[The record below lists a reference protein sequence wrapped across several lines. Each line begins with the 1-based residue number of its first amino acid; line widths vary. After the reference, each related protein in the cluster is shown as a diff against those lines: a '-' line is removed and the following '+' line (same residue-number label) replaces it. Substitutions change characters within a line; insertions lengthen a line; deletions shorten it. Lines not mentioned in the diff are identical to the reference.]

1 LPLSLRHIGIRA
13 DDFNLVPEFLNQRP
27 GERRGGYKGSKPRSK
42 CHPRDRCFEPA
53 VFPRPMDALEA
64 HRVRPYTGSMHVHAH
79 GAGGP
84 TRVLKISL
92 AVTLGYIVL
101 LVVAGMRAHSLA
113 LLSEA
118 GHNLSDFLAL
128 LLSLVAVYFQT
139 RPANSTKTYG
149 YHRAGVLAALVNA
162 TSLVAVSFFI
172 FYEAFRRLQHP
183 EHVQATVMMW
193 VAAAGVV
200 MNGVIALL
208 LYRSSRGFG
217 GDVNIRSALLHEVGD
232 TLSTAAV
239 IAGGWAILVTR
250 NYWIDSALSFGIAV
264 LILWSGFGIVRET
277 LNILLEGTPRGMK
290 LEKIESAIRSVGG
303 VNDVHDLH
311 VWSIGSET
319 HALSCHISI
328 ADIPPSVSER
338 ILRDVKDRLLHDF
351 RIDHT
356 TIQFEHAI
364 CEVAHGCVIPVS
376 ESEEHHHHHSH

>member
-1 LPLSLRHIGIRA
+1 
-13 DDFNLVPEFLNQRP
+13 
-27 GERRGGYKGSKPRSK
+27 
-42 CHPRDRCFEPA
+42 
-53 VFPRPMDALEA
+53 
-64 HRVRPYTGSMHVHAH
+64 MHVHVH
-79 GAGGP
+79 GAGSP

-92 AVTLGYIVL
+92 AVTLAYIVL
-101 LVVAGMRAHSLA
+101 LVIAGIRAHSLA

-128 LLSLVAVYFQT
+128 LLSLVAVYFQS
-139 RPANSTKTYG
+139 RPANSSKTYG
-149 YHRAGVLAALVNA
+149 YQRAGVLAALVNA
-162 TSLVAVSFFI
+162 CSLVVVSFFI

-183 EHVQATVMMW
+183 EHVQASVMMW
-193 VAAAGVV
+193 VAGAGVA
-200 MNGVIALL
+200 MNGAIALL
-208 LYRSSRGFG
+208 LFRSG

-239 IAGGWAILVTR
+239 IVGGWAILATG
-250 NYWIDSALSFGIAV
+250 NYWIDSVLSLGIGV
-264 LILWSGFGIVRET
+264 LILWSGYGIVRET

-290 LEKIESAIRSVGG
+290 LEKIESTIRAVEG

-338 ILRDVKDRLLHDF
+338 ILKDVKERLLRHF

-364 CEVAHGCVIPVS
+364 CEVAHGCVIPVV
-376 ESEEHHHHHSH
+376 ENEQEHQQHHHSH

>member
-1 LPLSLRHIGIRA
+1 
-13 DDFNLVPEFLNQRP
+13 
-27 GERRGGYKGSKPRSK
+27 
-42 CHPRDRCFEPA
+42 
-53 VFPRPMDALEA
+53 
-64 HRVRPYTGSMHVHAH
+64 MHVHAH

-92 AVTLGYIVL
+92 AVTAAYIVL
-101 LVVAGMRAHSLA
+101 LVVAGIRAHSLA

-118 GHNLSDFLAL
+118 GHNLSDFMAL
-128 LLSLVAVYFQT
+128 LLSLVAVYFQS

-162 TSLVAVSFFI
+162 SSLVALSFFI
-172 FYEAFRRLQHP
+172 FYEAFKRLQHP
-183 EHVQATVMMW
+183 EQVRAGLMMW

-200 MNGVIALL
+200 MNGAIALL
-208 LYRSSRGFG
+208 LYRSG

-239 IAGGWAILVTR
+239 IAGGWAILVTG
-250 NYWIDSALSFGIAV
+250 NYWIDSALSFGIGA
-264 LILWSGFGIVRET
+264 LILWSGFGIVRES

-290 LEKIESAIRSVGG
+290 LEKIASVIRAVEG

-338 ILRDVKDRLLHDF
+338 ILRDVKECLHHDF

-356 TIQFEHAI
+356 TIQFEHVV
-364 CEVAHGCVIPVS
+364 CEVAHGCVIPVA
-376 ESEEHHHHHSH
+376 ESEEHHHHSH

>member
-1 LPLSLRHIGIRA
+1 
-13 DDFNLVPEFLNQRP
+13 
-27 GERRGGYKGSKPRSK
+27 
-42 CHPRDRCFEPA
+42 
-53 VFPRPMDALEA
+53 
-64 HRVRPYTGSMHVHAH
+64 MHVHGH
-79 GAGGP
+79 AGDGP
-84 TRVLKISL
+84 KRVLKISL
-92 AVTLGYIVL
+92 GVTLGYIAL
-101 LVVAGMRAHSLA
+101 LVVAGIRSHSLA

-128 LLSLVAVYFQT
+128 LLSLVAVYLQS
-139 RPANSTKTYG
+139 RPASSTKTYG

-162 TSLVAVSFFI
+162 VSLVAVAFFI
-172 FYEAFRRLQHP
+172 FYEAFHRLQHP
-183 EHVQATVMMW
+183 EHVQASVMMW

-208 LYRSSRGFG
+208 LYRSGRGSG
-217 GDVNIRSALLHEVGD
+217 NDVNIRSALLHEVGD

-239 IAGGWAILVTR
+239 IAGGWAILVTGD
-250 NYWIDSALSFGIAV
+250 YWIDSALSFGIGA

-290 LEKIESAIRSVGG
+290 LELVETAIRSIEG

-338 ILRDVKDRLLHDF
+338 ILRDVKDRLHHSF

-356 TIQFEHAI
+356 TIQFECVD
-364 CEVAHGCVIPVS
+364 CEVAHGCVMPVG
-376 ESEEHHHHHSH
+376 ETEAHHHHSH